1 MTCSLS
7 MLCCAAALVV
17 AAPIPTS
24 PLNPAPRKTVAV
36 LYFDNFTG
44 KADYDPLGK
53 GIASMMISDLSAV
66 QEIQLLERDRI
77 QDLVKEMELQG
88 TKFFDSTTAVKVGR
102 MAGAEYIVVGSFA
115 ALQPRMK
122 IDTRVVRV
130 ETGEIVKTA
139 QVTGDEDKFFE
150 LEKRLASDL
159 IDGLGLA
166 LSPEDQQR
174 LAAKQEQNRVDAL
187 STMVTFSRA
196 LAQYDKADFSGAVQT
211 MAPAIQAS
219 PRSMLIRLAFD
230 DMKGRATAAA
240 AQKAKDKIK
249 SGLGGLLRRP

>member
-1 MTCSLS
+1 
-7 MLCCAAALVV
+7 
-17 AAPIPTS
+17 
-24 PLNPAPRKTVAV
+24 
-36 LYFDNFTG
+36 
-44 KADYDPLGK
+44 
-53 GIASMMISDLSAV
+53 
-66 QEIQLLERDRI
+66 
-77 QDLVKEMELQG
+77 MELQG

-196 LAQYDKADFSGAVQT
+196 LAQYDKADFPGAVQT
-211 MAPAIQAS
+211 MAPRFR
-219 PRSMLIRLAFD
+219 PRP
-230 DMKGRATAAA
+230 GRCSSAWRSTT
-240 AQKAKDKIK
+240 
-249 SGLGGLLRRP
+249 